1 MKGSKLWS
9 DKWMQHVDSVPLQP
23 ILELCADRRVL
34 IENHRGVSVYEP
46 ESIHIRVSFGELAI
60 DGDRLQICR
69 MQNHQLVIRGR
80 IDSIRVL
87 RR

>member
-1 MKGSKLWS
+1 MKGSKLLS
-9 DKWMQHVDSVPLQP
+9 GKWLEHVDTVPLQP
-23 ILELCADRRVL
+23 ILELFADRRIL

-46 ESIHIRVSFGELAI
+46 ECIQIRVSFGELAI
-60 DGDRLQICR
+60 EGEHLQICR

-80 IDSIRVL
+80 IEGIRVL

>member
-1 MKGSKLWS
+1 MKRRQFWAQR
-9 DKWMQHVDSVPLQP
+9 WIQNVDSVPLLP
-23 ILELCADRRVL
+23 ILELCGDRRIL

-46 ESIHIRVSFGELAI
+46 ECIQIHVSFGELAI

-80 IDSIRVL
+80 IDAIRVL